1 MPILLTILAIL
12 YPIIA
17 YFGLKYCNP
26 SIVSAL
32 LILLLTL
39 RFVLDKSS
47 SHKHKHFKLVFGAI
61 LTLLMFSLL
70 SNSDYGIK
78 FYPVAMSLMF
88 FAMFSYSLIY
98 PPTVIERFARIK
110 NKNLSDYGVSY
121 TRFFTKVWCGF
132 FILNAGISFYTAL
145 YSDIEIWTLYN
156 GIISYILMGIL
167 GASEWLIRQT
177 VKHKH

>member
-1 MPILLTILAIL
+1 MSILLTILAVL

-17 YFGLKYCNP
+17 YFGLKYCSP
-26 SIVSAL
+26 SIVSGLLIAL
-32 LILLLTL
+32 LAL

-47 SHKHKHFKLVFGAI
+47 TYKPKHFKWIFGAV
-61 LTLLMFSLL
+61 LTLLVFSLL

-88 FAMFSYSLIY
+88 FAVFGYSLIS
-98 PPTVIERFARIK
+98 PPTIIERFARIK

-121 TRFFTKVWCGF
+121 TRFFTKVWCVF
-132 FILNAGISFYTAL
+132 FIINASISSYTAM

-156 GIISYILMGIL
+156 GVISYVLMGVL